1 MRAPA
6 SIFTT
11 FRSVLLV
18 SLAALLGS
26 HAPLRAADQ
35 VEPLRVC
42 SDPNNLPF
50 SNARGEGLENKLAE
64 LLARALDRPLEYTW
78 WAQRRGFIRNTL
90 ARGRCDVVM
99 GVPHDFDLALTTRP
113 YYRSSYVFVQPR
125 ALTPPL
131 RSLDDRRL
139 PHLRLGVPLV
149 GDDGANA
156 PPVHALARRGV
167 IEHVIGYSMLGDYSE
182 PNPPAR
188 LIEAVARGELDA
200 AIAWGPLAG
209 YFARRSRTPLRLVPI
224 QPSHEAGLSYQFDV
238 SLAVRRGDDARKEQL
253 ERVFSEHPR
262 ELAALL
268 HDFGF
273 PEVGAGD

>member
-6 SIFTT
+6 PAANVCAAI
-11 FRSVLLV
+11 VV
-18 SLAALLGS
+18 SLAALLFS
-26 HAPLRAADQ
+26 RAPLRAAEH

-42 SDPNNLPF
+42 ADPNNLPF
-50 SNARGEGLENKLAE
+50 SNQRGEGLENKLAE
-64 LLARALDRPLEYTW
+64 LLSRALDRPLEYTW

-90 ARGRCDVVM
+90 AAGRCDVVM
-99 GVPHDFDLALTTRP
+99 GVPRDFELALTTRP

-139 PHLRLGVPLV
+139 PQLRIGVPLI

-167 IEHVIGYSMLGDYSE
+167 IEHVIGYSMLGDYGE

-209 YFARRSRTPLRLVPI
+209 YFARRSHAPLRLVPLH
-224 QPSHEAGLSYQFDV
+224 PSREFGLSYQFDV
-238 SLAVRRGDDARKEQL
+238 SLAVRRGEHTRREQL
-253 ERVFSEHPR
+253 ERALFEHRR

-268 HDFGF
+268 RDYGF
-273 PEVGAGD
+273 PKVGG

>member
-1 MRAPA
+1 MGATA

-11 FRSVLLV
+11 FRSMLLV
-18 SLAALLGS
+18 SFAVLVGS
-26 HAPLRAADQ
+26 HTPLRAADS

-42 SDPNNLPF
+42 ADPNNLPF

-64 LLARALDRPLEYTW
+64 LLARALERPLEYTW

-99 GVPHDFDLALTTRP
+99 GVLHGSDLALTTRP

-139 PHLRLGVPLV
+139 PRLRLGVPLI
-149 GDDGANA
+149 GDDGTNA

-167 IEHVIGYSMLGDYSE
+167 IEHVIGYSMLGDYGE

-209 YFARRSRTPLRLVPI
+209 YFARRSQTPLRLVPVH
-224 QPSHEAGLSYQFDV
+224 PSHEDGRSYQFDV
-238 SLAVRRGDDARKEQL
+238 SLAVRRGDEARKQQL
-253 ERVFSEHPR
+253 ERVLFGHRR

-273 PEVGAGD
+273 PEVGAGG